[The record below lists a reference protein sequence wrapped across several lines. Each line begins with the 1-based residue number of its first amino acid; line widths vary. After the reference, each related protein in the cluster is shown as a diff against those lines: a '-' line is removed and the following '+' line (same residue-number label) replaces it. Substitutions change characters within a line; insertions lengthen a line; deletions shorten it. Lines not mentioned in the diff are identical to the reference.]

1 MTLFDT
7 DVLVWMLRGNK
18 AAAAAIDAEPARAI
32 SAVSYMEIL
41 FGAHDAREVRAIRR
55 TLEALA
61 FRILPVTESVSNRAI
76 AIMEQLA
83 LSVRLDPDDAMIFAT
98 ALDLDITL
106 CSGNEKH
113 FRPIEGLRTV
123 VFRPA

>member
-7 DVLVWMLRGNK
+7 
-18 AAAAAIDAEPARAI
+18 
-32 SAVSYMEIL
+32 
-41 FGAHDAREVRAIRR
+41 
-55 TLEALA
+55 
-61 FRILPVTESVSNRAI
+61 VTETISNRAV
-76 AIMEQLA
+76 AIMEQQA

-113 FRPIEGLRTV
+113 FRQIEGLRTT
-123 VFRPA
+123 VFRPV

>member
-7 DVLVWMLRGNK
+7 DVIVWMLRGNK
-18 AAAAAIDAEPARAI
+18 AAAAEIYTAPARAI
-32 SAVSYMEIL
+32 SAVSYMELL
-41 FGAHDAREVRAIRR
+41 FGAHDAREVRTIRK

-61 FRILPVTESVSNRAI
+61 FHILPVTETISNRAVS
-76 AIMEQLA
+76 IMEQQA

-113 FRPIEGLRTV
+113 FRQIEGLRAI